1 MKLMFYFSYEVSISF
16 SLSLSLHV
24 VRDNST
30 GFVALIEKKKKKF
43 LFFFT
48 DQNSDGQ
55 HKYPIKL
62 LSFVGLE
69 CTRI

>member
-30 GFVALIEKKKKKF
+30 GFVALIEK
-43 LFFFT
+43 
-48 DQNSDGQ
+48 NSLQTRTQMDNINTQ
-55 HKYPIKL
+55 LNRFH
-62 LSFVGLE
+62 LSG
-69 CTRI
+69 